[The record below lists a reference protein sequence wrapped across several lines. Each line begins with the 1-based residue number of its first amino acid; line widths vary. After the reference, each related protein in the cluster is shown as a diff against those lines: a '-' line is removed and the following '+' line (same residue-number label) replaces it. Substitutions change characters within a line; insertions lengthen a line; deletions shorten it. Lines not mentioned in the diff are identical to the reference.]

1 MKKTPRGINVLNMCT
16 KFGLPTTTIKYLKS
30 VGFEKSYETKKKEEE
45 SKSSL
50 GTFQS
55 PITSVKIGILA
66 SGFFLRGL
74 LRELNKHAKLQLA
87 EWTINTFKK
96 CAKIGSSVAG
106 YISTR
111 SAVA

>member
-1 MKKTPRGINVLNMCT
+1 M
-16 KFGLPTTTIKYLKS
+16 TIKYLKS
-30 VGFEKSYETKKKEEE
+30 VGFEKSYETKKKKEEE

-106 YISTR
+106 YICTR
-111 SAVA
+111 PRSPKFFFRGAAIAVAIA